1 MWTIARKLT
10 VAWIL
15 LAVVVLLGSSVTLHM
30 SQETKANI
38 EKLKNQQLQLLNISN
53 NGFIGFLNMDDQSN
67 MLVGLEGTKFSG
79 ALYTQTLQQII
90 QGESQL
96 NQSLHDMAALPYL
109 TTNEQHLIHE
119 AMTAASGYEHYW
131 HIVHQNNQTDHALAA
146 TTMYVT
152 NSNVSNLLTTD
163 LQTISSLA
171 QNNISK
177 FVQRTINES
186 AMVTDLAEL
195 LLIITVLASV
205 GSLVYIRL
213 LVRPIAYLSEEANL
227 MGKGDFSDRPQ
238 KFKRKDDLGLLSTDL
253 HTMASEMRQMIRGI
267 QDTAMQLTA
276 SSQEFTASAQE
287 TAKAVEESTIHV
299 QKVAEGANEQQLQAE
314 AALQKSLAT
323 AHEMVTMAT
332 ITDTLAKESL
342 DHVDKANAG
351 KHNADVAAHQMR
363 TIRDEVAAIAVTMT
377 QLETDA
383 STIMSTMDVI
393 QDIAEQTN
401 LLALNAAIEAAR
413 AGDAGR
419 GFSVVAEEVRK
430 LADQSRKAA
439 QSIHTLILAVNERV
453 TKTTA
458 AVRSADEHV
467 ILCTNV
473 VEESSMAFH
482 TFSTTANEQAHEAQE
497 GGKKAN
503 SLRMLSDESTE
514 AVKSIAHIAKH
525 TSITVSEIATH
536 AEEQLATMEE
546 VTAGAESLSHLAE
559 TLQGMI
565 EQFIV

>member
-1 MWTIARKLT
+1 MWTVARKLT
-10 VAWIL
+10 IAWIL
-15 LAVVVLLGSSVTLHM
+15 LAVVVLIGSSVTLHM

-79 ALYTQTLQQII
+79 TLYTQTLQQIV

-96 NQSLHDMAALPYL
+96 NQSLHDMAELPYL

-177 FVQRTINES
+177 FVQMTINES
-186 AMVTDLAEL
+186 VMVTDLAEL

-238 KFKRKDDLGLLSTDL
+238 KFKRKDDLGLLSTNL

-342 DHVDKANAG
+342 DHVDKANVG
-351 KHNADVAAHQMR
+351 KHNADIAAHQMR

-525 TSITVSEIATH
+525 TSITVSEIASH